1 MEFLRHLLLQIK
13 NNKVWLFVICAI
25 FVLDRVTKFLTLKF
39 LAAKT
44 SVSLLPF
51 FSLTYVENTGSAF
64 GLFQNANLFLL
75 VVSFLILFFMIKW
88 RKDIISLGNLA
99 KFGYVMILAGAL
111 GNIYDRIFL
120 GHVIDFLDFHVWP
133 VFNIA
138 DSAICI
144 GATFITLAILKAR
157 KEEIKR

>member
-1 MEFLRHLLLQIK
+1 MIRNFLLRSKKYKSEII
-13 NNKVWLFVICAI
+13 VFAI
-25 FVLDRVTKFLTLKF
+25 ILILDQVTKILALRFLLPRR
-39 LAAKT
+39 
-44 SVSLLPF
+44 SVDILPF

-75 VVSFLILFFMIKW
+75 IVSLLVLFLMIKW
-88 RKDIISLGNLA
+88 RKDILSLGNLA
-99 KFGYVMILAGAL
+99 KYGYLMIFAGAL

-120 GHVIDFLDFHVWP
+120 GHVVDLLDFHVWP

-144 GATFITLAILKAR
+144 GAGFIAFDILRAK
-157 KEEIKR
+157 KKEIKK